1 MSRRFTHYAIL
12 TAMLLGYT
20 GLMILTASFYPTL
33 ALCLNGF
40 VTGFGLRKIVE
51 RIYPETDEEETES

>member
-20 GLMILTASFYPTL
+20 GLMILTASFYPTV
-33 ALCLNGF
+33 ALCLNGL
-40 VTGFGLRKIVE
+40 VTGIGLRKIAD
-51 RIYPETDEEETES
+51 RIYPETDDEESE